1 MGLILKT
8 RTAIIGPV
16 LHQII
21 SLLLDVAVGLVA
33 GAALLRLYMQHQ
45 GIPVSARAGNPLGPF
60 IFALTD
66 WMVLPLR
73 KVVPAVGRLD
83 TASAVT
89 VFVLELA
96 QVMVLWALAG
106 GKVGAAVLPVLALFA
121 CLRLVLSVVMAL
133 TLVYAIL
140 SWVQTHSAVTD
151 VLDRLCAP
159 LLRPLR
165 KRLPLVG
172 GMDLSPLALLLLAQ
186 VGTIVL
192 DGLQRSVMR

>member
-1 MGLILKT
+1 
-8 RTAIIGPV
+8 
-16 LHQII
+16 
-21 SLLLDVAVGLVA
+21 VG
-33 GAALLRLYMQHQ
+33 
-45 GIPVSARAGNPLGPF
+45 
-60 IFALTD
+60 
-66 WMVLPLR
+66 
-73 KVVPAVGRLD
+73 VGGR
-83 TASAVT
+83 
-89 VFVLELA
+89 
-96 QVMVLWALAG
+96 Q
-106 GKVGAAVLPVLALFA
+106 VGAAVLPVLALFA